1 MENKLNL
8 KPIFS
13 RHPDIDKMS
22 FLNWR
27 MESSDMRNVLNLAEG
42 YIISAIQLSEKCLL
56 DNEDK
61 KADILIFPILANAN
75 HAIELYLKGL
85 TIILNEI
92 LDNNQKIEGT
102 HNLKQL
108 FNTLKARIKELDGQ
122 RAMSEFEDYFI
133 ELSEYIDE
141 LVQKIDSTPQ
151 NDKMDF
157 ARYPF
162 TKKFENHF
170 YVDGFKN
177 IEIDMEN
184 LKNRLESLSEKFES
198 YSDFL
203 FYERMK
209 EKK

>member
-1 MENKLNL
+1 MRL

-13 RHPDIDKMS
+13 RHLDIDKMS

-27 MESSDMRNVLNLAEG
+27 MESGETRNVLNLAEG
-42 YIISAIQLSEKCLL
+42 YLTSAIQLSEICLF

-75 HAIELYLKGL
+75 HALELYLKGL
-85 TIILNEI
+85 TIMLNEI

-108 FNTLKARIKELDGQ
+108 YNTLKARIKELDGQ
-122 RAMSEFEDYFI
+122 RALTELEGNFI
-133 ELSEYIDE
+133 ELTEYIEE
-141 LVQKIDSTPQ
+141 LVEKIDSTPQ

-162 TKKFENHF
+162 TKKYENHF
-170 YVDGFKN
+170 YIDTFEN
-177 IEIDMEN
+177 IEIDIEN
-184 LKNRLESLSEKFES
+184 LKNRLEVLYEKLKS
-198 YSDFL
+198 YSDYL
-203 FYERMK
+203 FYNRLNESN
-209 EKK
+209 